1 MKVAHKKSN
10 PKEEPGSL
18 LAKAKDLESQGESE
32 KAVAVFEKLIK
43 ESPVK
48 EYAYDRLMIIHRK
61 NKEYKKERAV
71 IIAGIKAFQQFYK
84 NASKQ
89 PSTKKITALS
99 NALMKATG
107 LADKKGRPLYEKEPL
122 GRWNKRK
129 QVVEKKLKT

>member
-1 MKVAHKKSN
+1 MKVAYKNSN
-10 PKEEPGSL
+10 PKKGLGSQ
-18 LAKAKDLESQGESE
+18 LAKAKDQENQGESE
-32 KAVAVFEKLIK
+32 KAVAFEKLVK
-43 ESPVK
+43 ENPLN

-61 NKEYKKERAV
+61 NKDYKKERAV

-84 NASKQ
+84 NVSKQ
-89 PSTKKITALS
+89 PATKKITALS

-129 QVVEKKLKT
+129 QVVEKKLRK